1 MPMSLKYVNSV
12 ILQYRKYAKMAKYYN
27 ISKGTPFGILLILYY
42 VFEIRWLCKYYK
54 RKYKFYFLT
63 EMEDKWKIN
72 IVLRRKCKKY
82 A

>member
-54 RKYKFYFLT
+54 KKIQILFLNGNGRQMKNKYCLA
-63 EMEDKWKIN
+63 
-72 IVLRRKCKKY
+72 KKM
-82 A
+82 